1 MRKQRLFKLIS
12 LVVAAILA
20 VSTTALAEDMHKD
33 DSMPMMGMKTDA
45 GYIDVTPEEALQL
58 ITDTPDLVIIDV
70 SPKYAEGHLPGALN
84 YYIGDGTLDKAIPM
98 LDMEKPYLVYCHVD
112 SASIPGATALVE
124 AGFSPVYRLLGNYP
138 AWVEAGYD
146 VSTLTMNEEIAMMY
160 MDAMKM
166 YTEVMEDAMM
176 EEKAMMYMNMMEMY
190 MGMMDEGTMEM
201 YADMMDEDM
210 MKVYSDMMDK
220 DMTDDT
226 MMDKDMTDTD
236 MADKDMADD
245 TMMGMTTEAGYID
258 LTPEE
263 AMMLIEAT
271 PDLVIIDV
279 SPKYD
284 EGHLPGAMHYYL
296 GDGSLDDA
304 LPMLDMEVPYLV
316 YCHVDSVSI
325 AGATKLVEAG
335 FSPVYRLLGNYGAW
349 VAAGFPVE

>member
-20 VSTTALAEDMHKD
+20 VSTTALAEDMHKN

-58 ITDTPDLVIIDV
+58 IMDTPDLVIIDV

-166 YTEVMEDAMM
+166 YTDVMEDTMM
-176 EEKAMMYMNMMEMY
+176 EEKAMMYMDMMEMY
-190 MGMMDEGTMEM
+190 MGMMDEGMMEM

-210 MKVYSDMMDK
+210 MKVYADMMGK
-220 DMTDDT
+220 DMT
-226 MMDKDMTDTD
+226 
-236 MADKDMADD
+236 DD

-263 AMMLIEAT
+263 AMMLIETT

-296 GDGSLDDA
+296 GDGTLDDA
-304 LPMLDMEVPYLV
+304 IPMLDMEVPYLV